1 MFQSLRDLKALKAL
15 DSEVKHSASG
25 AMTHIKEVKSW
36 EFICLALGQEFSN
49 WLRPVQGLQ
58 SVKLGGLFGVSS
70 AKMDDTN
77 WLKS

>member
-1 MFQSLRDLKALKAL
+1 
-15 DSEVKHSASG
+15 
-25 AMTHIKEVKSW
+25 MTHIKEVKSW